1 MCKHIPIFFLI
12 YLFELLCLLNSVK
25 KKIQL
30 KYKGNYY
37 SHLAPPNYKK
47 WMTYGDVIRQD
58 LTKQWLL
65 PIKLLMRDFY
75 LNFFSGTIMF
85 FNNKES
91 VKTH

>member
-1 MCKHIPIFFLI
+1 
-12 YLFELLCLLNSVK
+12 
-25 KKIQL
+25 
-30 KYKGNYY
+30 
-37 SHLAPPNYKK
+37 
-47 WMTYGDVIRQD
+47 MTYGDVIWQD

-65 PIKLLMRDFY
+65 PIKLLMTDFY